1 MKVLVGAACIAIIAA
16 VGYFFWSE
24 NEKRLERA
32 AIARAVTAADTAAI
46 ERECN
51 RRLTHLK
58 AWKEGKPLPGTGTFV
73 STREAVEGCFAALK
87 GTTWAT
93 ANAGVIYW

>member
-32 AIARAVTAADTAAI
+32 AVTRAITAIDTAAI

-58 AWKEGKPLPGTGTFV
+58 AWKEGTPLPEAGTFA
-73 STREAVEGCFAALK
+73 STRESVEACFVALK
-87 GTTWAT
+87 GSAWAS